1 MFVPFKEDKKSDMWL
16 FIFDESVGVR
26 RQTEVRKFRFWK
38 NFQLVNMFT
47 SSSSRPKRFFQEK
60 LKRLPQLDLEESR
73 NLSHFSNT

>member
-38 NFQLVNMFT
+38 KFSIGQHVY
-47 SSSSRPKRFFQEK
+47 K
-60 LKRLPQLDLEESR
+60 LKFTAKSKDFFNKS
-73 NLSHFSNT
+73 